1 MIPTV
6 KTVEERVKKAVKKS
20 KLNILV
26 VDTEA
31 DRYGAFRSSSA
42 AIAASGTVALELA
55 ICDIPHIIAYK
66 VSPLTAMLVRRFIKI
81 QFVNLSNILLGREIV
96 PELLQERCVPASICS
111 YIEPFLEKQG
121 DWYDRQMEG
130 FKKVRQIL
138 GQGEQTP
145 SENAAEILLEH
156 LKC

>member
-1 MIPTV
+1 M
-6 KTVEERVKKAVKKS
+6 
-20 KLNILV
+20 
-26 VDTEA
+26 
-31 DRYGAFRSSSA
+31 
-42 AIAASGTVALELA
+42 ELA

-66 VSPLTAMLVRRFIKI
+66 VSPLTAALVRHFIKI

-111 YIEPFLEKQG
+111 YIEPFLEKRG

-145 SENAAEILLEH
+145 SENAADILLEYI
-156 LKC
+156 KCEKK